1 MECIIKAASVAFIFF
16 ASAFGVKN
24 NYYKERGCMVA
35 GFDDVAGVSVLYA
48 GFSMMV
54 AACLGVDVLI
64 FKLKSSRACALL

>member
-1 MECIIKAASVAFIFF
+1 
-16 ASAFGVKN
+16 
-24 NYYKERGCMVA
+24 MVA